1 MQVKEVYDGAALLS
15 DGNVWYQDRMAKI
28 NKILQWPVEEEK
40 DRQDQGPR
48 VSEERMSEGGECEV
62 EKEFQVEG
70 EDQELPGVEEAQAEK
85 STTPQRNEMSQ
96 QKDRMVSPAEDSV
109 REASTPEERRGPTTG
124 LHLHG
129 RTQPLHSRN
138 HCSWLYH
145 IFETP
150 TTKETAL

>member
-96 QKDRMVSPAEDSV
+96 QKDRM
-109 REASTPEERRGPTTG
+109 EERRGPTTG